1 MAKNLGRDFATMSE
15 EERRRFALEQPE
27 ATAGAPEELDLED
40 PRNEDRMGRH
50 YASPSDEV
58 ADPEHRDGLSATLD
72 DKQHDREVA
81 KAGRPPKSRRSGKR
95 SSESKGRR

>member
-15 EERRRFALEQPE
+15 EERRRFALEDPP
-27 ATAGAPEELDLED
+27 ASDDAPEELELED
-40 PRNEDRMGRH
+40 PRDEDHMGRH

-72 DKQHDREVA
+72 DKQHERKVA
-81 KAGRPPKSRRSGKR
+81 KADRLTKSRRRCEGQQ
-95 SSESKGRR
+95 

>member
-1 MAKNLGRDFATMSE
+1 MRMAKNLGRDFATMSE
-15 EERRRFALEQPE
+15 EERRRFALEQQPE
-27 ATAGAPEELDLED
+27 AAEGAPEELDLED
-40 PRNEDRMGRH
+40 PRNQDRMGRH

-81 KAGRPPKSRRSGKR
+81 KAGRPPKARRSGKR
-95 SSESKGRR
+95 SSK

>member
-15 EERRRFALEQPE
+15 EKRRRFALEEE
-27 ATAGAPEELDLED
+27 AGGGDVPEELDLED
-40 PRNEDRMGRH
+40 PRDEDHMGRH
-50 YASPSDEV
+50 YASPADEV

-81 KAGRPPKSRRSGKR
+81 KADRPAKPRRRSRK
-95 SSESKGRR
+95 

>member
-15 EERRRFALEQPE
+15 EERRRFALEE
-27 ATAGAPEELDLED
+27 TAGSEESPEELDLED
-40 PRNEDRMGRH
+40 PRNEDHMGRH

-81 KAGRPPKSRRSGKR
+81 KADRPAKSRRR
-95 SSESKGRR
+95 SRK

>member
-1 MAKNLGRDFATMSE
+1 
-15 EERRRFALEQPE
+15 
-27 ATAGAPEELDLED
+27 
-40 PRNEDRMGRH
+40 MGRH

-58 ADPEHRDGLSATLD
+58 ADPEHRDGLSATVD

-95 SSESKGRR
+95 SSE